1 MKITRKAIRKLII
14 EVIGDITTPEQLQQH
29 VFPDDPKSGTKPA
42 DYYHIETIV
51 MTVGLQNPNGF
62 TVNDVFDYIYRNNL
76 EPYTKMSFND
86 LHQVCVDL
94 ARDGVLEG
102 YEDFFMMVDLG

>member
-1 MKITRKAIRKLII
+1 MKITRKAIRQLII
-14 EVIGDITTPEQLQQH
+14 EAIGDMTTPEQLQQH
-29 VFPDDPKSGTKPA
+29 VFPKSPKSGTKPA

-51 MTVGLQNPNGF
+51 MTVGLENPNGF
-62 TVNDVFDYIYRNNL
+62 TVNDVFDYIYKNNL
-76 EPYTKMSFND
+76 EPYTEMSFND
-86 LHQVCVDL
+86 LHQVCIDL

>member
-1 MKITRKAIRKLII
+1 MKITRKEIRELIT
-14 EVIGDITTPEQLQQH
+14 ETIGDMTTPEQLQQH
-29 VFPDDPKSGTKPA
+29 VFPGTEVDTKPT

-51 MTVGLQNPNGF
+51 MTVGMENPNGF
-62 TVNDVFDYIYRNNL
+62 TVNDVFDYIYKNNL
-76 EPYTKMSFND
+76 EPYTEMSFND
-86 LHQVCVDL
+86 LHQVCIDL